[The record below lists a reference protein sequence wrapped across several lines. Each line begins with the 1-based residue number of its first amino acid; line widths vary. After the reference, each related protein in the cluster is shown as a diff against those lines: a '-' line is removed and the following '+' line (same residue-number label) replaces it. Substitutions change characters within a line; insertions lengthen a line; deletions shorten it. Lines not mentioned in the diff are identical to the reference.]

1 MLIPASPID
10 HAYVALSG
18 RYIGR
23 IAKKPTLT
31 PVSLCGEKTLTALK
45 RQCR

>member
-10 HAYVALSG
+10 HAYVALAG

-23 IAKKPTLT
+23 IDKETDADTG
-31 PVSLCGEKTLTALK
+31 VVVW
-45 RQCR
+45 

>member
-10 HAYVALSG
+10 HAYVALAG

-23 IAKKPTLT
+23 IAKETDAGT
-31 PVSLCGEKTLTALK
+31 GVVVW
-45 RQCR
+45 

>member
-1 MLIPASPID
+1 MPIPASPID
-10 HAYVALSG
+10 RAYVALAG

-23 IAKKPTLT
+23 IAKKPTLA

-45 RQCR
+45 KQCR

>member
-1 MLIPASPID
+1 MPIPASPID
-10 HAYVALSG
+10 HAYVALAG

-23 IAKKPTLT
+23 IDKETDVDA
-31 PVSLCGEKTLTALK
+31 VSLCGEKTLTVLK